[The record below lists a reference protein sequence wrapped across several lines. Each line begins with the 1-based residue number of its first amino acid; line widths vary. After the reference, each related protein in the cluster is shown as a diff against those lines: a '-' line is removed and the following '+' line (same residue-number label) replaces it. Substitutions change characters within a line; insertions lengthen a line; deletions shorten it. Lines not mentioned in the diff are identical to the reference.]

1 MKKGES
7 INQYLLLTFLI
18 LLTVLVVLIVV
29 RISVVPGSLQKGS
42 NLGRLKTYVV
52 AEDDMT
58 SDGDYEVLKDFK
70 VDNKNRYIV
79 TTDKKLKT
87 LENDGGSYINIYYA
101 IDLDKKIAIQ
111 VEDRYIGF
119 DGYSY
124 KDKINYKK
132 ELSDKEAK
140 KIEKL
145 IKRMIENPEN
155 TQPYE
160 NASEVG
166 MYYVITS
173 KKHKDFK
180 IYNRGLI
187 EEFEDMIIK

>member
-1 MKKGES
+1 
-7 INQYLLLTFLI
+7 
-18 LLTVLVVLIVV
+18 
-29 RISVVPGSLQKGS
+29 
-42 NLGRLKTYVV
+42 
-52 AEDDMT
+52 MT

-145 IKRMIENPEN
+145 IKRMIEYPEN

-166 MYYVITS
+166 MYYLITS

-180 IYNRGLI
+180 VYNRGLI